1 MGRASLLRAI
11 ALARA
16 CSMRLGG
23 SLALPTYPKGY
34 AFYTSQEGMSTG
46 ALAFKNLR
54 KCWSD
59 FPPQVK
65 VKFQQFFEF
74 CEWRTS
80 CLFSDASY
88 SCWGC

>member
-1 MGRASLLRAI
+1 MRVGLLGAI

-34 AFYTSQEGMSTG
+34 AFYPTRGFSRERWLLNS
-46 ALAFKNLR
+46 R
-54 KCWSD
+54 KSWSD

-65 VKFQQFFEF
+65 VKFQQFFKF

-80 CLFSDASY
+80 
-88 SCWGC
+88 